1 MTSSPINAE
10 SLLAIDVGTTN
21 TRAVLFDVVEGH
33 YRFIGS
39 GTALTT
45 AGAPFKDIGEG
56 IRLALDQLQNI
67 TGHTFVGK
75 DEHLIIPSL
84 SDGSGVDACV
94 ATLSAGPPLRVVA
107 VGLLEDVSVDS
118 AQNLASMIY
127 AQVVDTLSL
136 NDRRQPSTRLDTLLR
151 IRPDLII
158 VAGGTEGGASHSL
171 MTLIE
176 SIGLAC
182 YITPEIVRPDV
193 LYVGNQALIP
203 EIKASLGSYATL
215 HIAPNIRPTLEM
227 EQLSSAQDD
236 LAMIFRQVRGKK
248 IPGVQELNDWTGGQ
262 LMPTV
267 TAFGKLV
274 RFLSRVYD
282 PAKGVLGI
290 DVGSSATSIAAA
302 FSGDLI
308 LRVYPKFG
316 LGECLAG
323 LLNYTLLEEITRWL
337 SVEVTDAEVRDY
349 LFNKAV
355 HPSSIPANA
364 EELSIEQAVARQ
376 VMQLAVKKVMKNFPR
391 RAARSGVGLLP
402 WFEPILATGN
412 VLTNAPTRGQTLL
425 MLLDALQPT
434 GVTTFA
440 LDQNMISSALG
451 AAAAVN
457 PALTVQVLESGSF
470 LNLGTVISPVGN
482 ANYGT
487 SCLRV
492 RVTYETGNT
501 ANLDIKFGALEVI
514 QMPIGQNANL
524 HLQPLHRFD
533 VGMGG
538 PGRGGNVKVVGGS
551 LGVII
556 DTRGRPL
563 RLPDDP
569 VRRRELNKKWIWTF
583 GG

>member
-1 MTSSPINAE
+1 
-10 SLLAIDVGTTN
+10 
-21 TRAVLFDVVEGH
+21 
-33 YRFIGS
+33 
-39 GTALTT
+39 
-45 AGAPFKDIGEG
+45 
-56 IRLALDQLQNI
+56 
-67 TGHTFVGK
+67 
-75 DEHLIIPSL
+75 
-84 SDGSGVDACV
+84 
-94 ATLSAGPPLRVVA
+94 
-107 VGLLEDVSVDS
+107 
-118 AQNLASMIY
+118 
-127 AQVVDTLSL
+127 
-136 NDRRQPSTRLDTLLR
+136 
-151 IRPDLII
+151 
-158 VAGGTEGGASHSL
+158 
-171 MTLIE
+171 
-176 SIGLAC
+176 
-182 YITPEIVRPDV
+182 
-193 LYVGNQALIP
+193 
-203 EIKASLGSYATL
+203 
-215 HIAPNIRPTLEM
+215 
-227 EQLSSAQDD
+227 
-236 LAMIFRQVRGKK
+236 
-248 IPGVQELNDWTGGQ
+248 
-262 LMPTV
+262 MPTV

-323 LLNYTLLEEITRWL
+323 LLNYTSLEEITRWL

-434 GVTTFA
+434 GVITFA

-556 DTRGRPL
+556 DARGRPL